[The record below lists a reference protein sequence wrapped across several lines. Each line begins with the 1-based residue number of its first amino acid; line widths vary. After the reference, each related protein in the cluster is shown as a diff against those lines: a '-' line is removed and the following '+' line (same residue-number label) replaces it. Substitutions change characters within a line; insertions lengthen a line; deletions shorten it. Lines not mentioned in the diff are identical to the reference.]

1 MQVRV
6 IKLLTKLIKFWAEKI
21 YKLGIRIAK
30 QETPHGRGHDAR
42 NDRVVVNTL
51 RPGQYGG

>member
-21 YKLGIRIAK
+21 YKLGIRIAN
-30 QETPHGRGHDAR
+30 QFGFPMLGEVPPEVLMAE
-42 NDRVVVNTL
+42 
-51 RPGQYGG
+51 